1 MIDSTLI
8 WKYHIS
14 YVCTNSPRTYICL
27 WQTEMF
33 VWGCAGGLMGSHV
46 TESIFSNSAR
56 SYSQLANHKPYL
68 SSWYPLDI
76 KSLAWYG
83 YNILVTCARGAQKA
97 KVYFFFGDHR
107 VSFVCPQSLYIH
119 CIDHC
124 NNGYKICRILLD
136 KRLNPIRKKGWL
148 MMARM
153 EMDCNIDLWKSAR
166 MSVFQRKIVEML
178 QKYCCS
184 VDFLQDCL

>member
-97 KVYFFFGDHR
+97 KVYFFLETIGSPSSVLNLSIYI
-107 VSFVCPQSLYIH
+107 VSIIAIMVIKFVEYYLTK
-119 CIDHC
+119 D
-124 NNGYKICRILLD
+124 
-136 KRLNPIRKKGWL
+136 
-148 MMARM
+148 
-153 EMDCNIDLWKSAR
+153 
-166 MSVFQRKIVEML
+166 
-178 QKYCCS
+178 
-184 VDFLQDCL
+184 